1 MFENYPEPD
10 DDLQYIR
17 RGKPQSAKIMTSLIR
32 MANEIDVNDFG
43 VEEGELNTVHYYN
56 MLATALKG
64 VNFTEST
71 LPPQK
76 ATEENFY
83 NRGLIMF
90 NLINDRRDIQSI
102 NSIFMD
108 MDYNKEAIEEFSEA
122 NDLVANLFDKIRNII
137 DGPDET
143 VVSNDE
149 IQSLQEALSIRDIK
163 NLKGRTSVYE
173 YWENYY
179 NQYFDIK
186 TLEYRFTIPEGQEG
200 NELFAT
206 MENAFSDIKIPSIV
220 LAHGDAKFS
229 QTAGGLLP
237 EIKIVNDILSQTM
250 RMEIDEIREFF
261 GEPTTM
267 SSRRVYDDSGN
278 ESSSPV
284 GEYNPG
290 SGGTSEE
297 IQNIE
302 KEIDPLTFLHLSQ
315 KNMILLEDDVKEF
328 DNIKEKTLGK
338 LLPLFEN
345 FTPVLRDEIEELVS
359 EAIEEYTTLID
370 KERDTFYL
378 PMLDNHITEMNNITV
393 KGAFELPYYEVSL
406 KRIITNETVEEER
419 KTNPKHDPLVTLSG
433 VITSTHE
440 MILSKEFK
448 TVNSYSQITNFIN
461 SECEKL
467 FDVLNKFTVVGEMR
481 RFNRNIPVKETQG
494 GKNSSTGSGQQGA
507 LGSIYPSIR
516 GTLPSFTQVGDSL
529 NTLTSLVEEMFI
541 KKIDE
546 KYFFEKDLPNFTKSN
561 QYKTFKEAL
570 SRFKNSRGTSL
581 TSQIANFY
589 TTAIDVEDLK
599 SILYLIISFRKGS
612 TENMNTLV
620 KNAENAI
627 QPLII
632 INSKNKQTR
641 QEKTQ
646 SRKEIVNTLGKLI
659 YGYAVQQER
668 GYLDKE
674 FDGKRLDSYE
684 TESVNPEVLDILP
697 ILNNQIFNESL
708 DSEERSIVRKIKE
721 NMTGSFYQEYIKD
734 SINSDDMAL
743 MKAIDILRER
753 GGLPVYK
760 AYLDINNI
768 EDVVYVADVIRKEN
782 RTDIYATD
790 METIIE
796 EKNSTIAG
804 LSTRLGI
811 SQEVIYKVRGLFR

>member
-1 MFENYPEPD
+1 
-10 DDLQYIR
+10 
-17 RGKPQSAKIMTSLIR
+17 
-32 MANEIDVNDFG
+32 
-43 VEEGELNTVHYYN
+43 
-56 MLATALKG
+56 
-64 VNFTEST
+64 
-71 LPPQK
+71 
-76 ATEENFY
+76 
-83 NRGLIMF
+83 
-90 NLINDRRDIQSI
+90 
-102 NSIFMD
+102 
-108 MDYNKEAIEEFSEA
+108 
-122 NDLVANLFDKIRNII
+122 
-137 DGPDET
+137 
-143 VVSNDE
+143 
-149 IQSLQEALSIRDIK
+149 
-163 NLKGRTSVYE
+163 
-173 YWENYY
+173 
-179 NQYFDIK
+179 
-186 TLEYRFTIPEGQEG
+186 
-200 NELFAT
+200 
-206 MENAFSDIKIPSIV
+206 
-220 LAHGDAKFS
+220 
-229 QTAGGLLP
+229 
-237 EIKIVNDILSQTM
+237 
-250 RMEIDEIREFF
+250 
-261 GEPTTM
+261 
-267 SSRRVYDDSGN
+267 
-278 ESSSPV
+278 
-284 GEYNPG
+284 
-290 SGGTSEE
+290 
-297 IQNIE
+297 
-302 KEIDPLTFLHLSQ
+302 
-315 KNMILLEDDVKEF
+315 
-328 DNIKEKTLGK
+328 
-338 LLPLFEN
+338 
-345 FTPVLRDEIEELVS
+345 
-359 EAIEEYTTLID
+359 
-370 KERDTFYL
+370 
-378 PMLDNHITEMNNITV
+378 
-393 KGAFELPYYEVSL
+393 
-406 KRIITNETVEEER
+406 
-419 KTNPKHDPLVTLSG
+419 
-433 VITSTHE
+433 
-440 MILSKEFK
+440 
-448 TVNSYSQITNFIN
+448 
-461 SECEKL
+461 
-467 FDVLNKFTVVGEMR
+467 
-481 RFNRNIPVKETQG
+481 
-494 GKNSSTGSGQQGA
+494 
-507 LGSIYPSIR
+507 
-516 GTLPSFTQVGDSL
+516 
-529 NTLTSLVEEMFI
+529 MFI

-570 SRFKNSRGTSL
+570 SRLKNSRGTSL

>member
-1 MFENYPEPD
+1 MFENYPETD
-10 DDLQYIR
+10 DDLKYIR
-17 RGKPQSAKIMTSLIR
+17 RGKAQGEKIMTSLIR

-43 VEEGELNTVHYYN
+43 VEEGELNTVLYYN

-71 LPPQK
+71 LPPEK

-108 MDYNKEAIEEFSEA
+108 MEYNEEAIEEFSEA
-122 NDLVANLFDKIRNII
+122 NDLVANLFDNIRNII
-137 DGPDET
+137 DGPTES

-163 NLKGRTSVYE
+163 NLKGRTSIYE

-179 NQYFDIK
+179 NQYFND
-186 TLEYRFTIPEGQEG
+186 ERVEFSFTIPEGQEG
-200 NELFAT
+200 NELFAKI
-206 MENAFSDIKIPSIV
+206 ENAFSNIKIPSIV

-250 RMEIDEIREFF
+250 SMEISEIMEVF

-267 SSRRVYDDSGN
+267 TSRRVYDDSGN

-290 SGGTSEE
+290 SEGTSEE

-378 PMLDNHITEMNNITV
+378 PMLDNHITEMNNIPV
-393 KGAFELPYYEVSL
+393 KGVFQLPYYEISL
-406 KRIITNETVEEER
+406 KRIITNE
-419 KTNPKHDPLVTLSG
+419 NDPKVTLSG
-433 VITSTHE
+433 FSMYE
-440 MILSKEFK
+440 MVLIKKLE

-467 FDVLNKFTVVGEMR
+467 FEVLNKFTVAGEMR
-481 RFNRNIPVKETQG
+481 RFNRNIPVKETQS

-599 SILYLIISFRKGS
+599 SILYLIGSFKKGS

-641 QEKTQ
+641 QERTQ

-659 YGYAVQQER
+659 HGYAVQQER

-684 TESVNPEVLDILP
+684 NESINPEVLDILP

-721 NMTGSFYQEYIKD
+721 KMTGSFYQEYIKD

-768 EDVVYVADVIRKEN
+768 EDVVYVADVIRKED

-796 EKNSTIAG
+796 QKNSTIAG